1 MNAARRGLR
10 NPKAAKPTPILSTTR
25 VPTKFCMIV
34 RWQRRAMRTVSTN
47 LVRSEPINTIS
58 ELSRATSVPE
68 PIATPTVAC
77 ASAGA
82 SLTPSPTITTFLP

>member
-1 MNAARRGLR
+1 MKAAKSGLR
-10 NPKAAKPTPILSTTR
+10 NPKAAKPTPILSTTN

-47 LVRSEPINTIS
+47 LVRSDPIKTIS

-68 PIATPTVAC
+68 PIATPTVA
-77 ASAGA
+77 
-82 SLTPSPTITTFLP
+82 